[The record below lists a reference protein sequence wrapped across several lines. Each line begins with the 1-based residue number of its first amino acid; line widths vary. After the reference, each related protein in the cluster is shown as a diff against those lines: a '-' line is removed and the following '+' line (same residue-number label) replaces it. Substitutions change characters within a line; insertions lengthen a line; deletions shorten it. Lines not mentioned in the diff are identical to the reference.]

1 MITNIFPVPVYK
13 ATVKNKIN
21 KKDMSKYKVRKNE
34 FNSITNYKDVLKDF
48 PKLKKEIE
56 KHLNDYL
63 KMVYDPSTNVKIYI
77 TESWLNFTEKG
88 ETHHRHNHPN
98 SFISG
103 VYYVCADENLDR
115 INFVNDRK
123 GALEIVPKKY
133 NDWNCASYYFGI
145 KSQDILL
152 FPSALE
158 HFVNPVES
166 TKTRISLAF
175 NSFLKGELGSTNN
188 ATYLKI

>member
-1 MITNIFPVPVYK
+1 MITNIFPIPVYK
-13 ATVKNKIN
+13 TTVKNKIN
-21 KKDMSKYKVRKNE
+21 KKDMSKYKIRKNE
-34 FNSITNYKDVLKDF
+34 FNSITNYKNVLKDF

-56 KHLNDYL
+56 RHLNDYL
-63 KMVYDPSTNVKIYI
+63 KMVYNPSTNVKVYI

-103 VYYVCADENLDR
+103 VYYVSADEELDR
-115 INFVNDRK
+115 INFLNDRK
-123 GALEIVPKKY
+123 GALEIVPKQY
-133 NDWNCASYYFGI
+133 NDWNCTSYYFGI
-145 KSQDILL
+145 KSQDIIL
-152 FPSALE
+152 FPSSLE

-188 ATYLKI
+188 ATYLKL

>member
-1 MITNIFPVPVYK
+1 MITNIFSIPVYK
-13 ATVKNKIN
+13 TTVKNKIH
-21 KKDMSKYKVRKNE
+21 KKDISKYKVRKNE
-34 FNSITNYKDVLKDF
+34 CNSIK
-48 PKLKKEIE
+48 
-56 KHLNDYL
+56 
-63 KMVYDPSTNVKIYI
+63 VKAYI

-103 VYYVCADENLDR
+103 VYYVSADENLDR

-123 GALEIVPKKY
+123 GALEIVPKEY
-133 NDWNCASYYFGI
+133 NDWNCTSYYFGI
-145 KSQDILL
+145 KSQDIIL
-152 FPSALE
+152 FPSAIE